1 MTQVHKPKTFDAV
14 RVELR
19 HRTPDEQRQRNEA
32 AIAQLEAWLADE
44 SGYDERVWPEIKATI
59 RANRLS
65 ERDPF
70 HE

>member
-1 MTQVHKPKTFDAV
+1 MTQEIHPKTFADV
-14 RVELR
+14 RSDLR

-32 AIAQLEAWLADE
+32 AIAQLESWLADE
-44 SGYDERVWPEIKATI
+44 SGYDEQVWPQIKETI